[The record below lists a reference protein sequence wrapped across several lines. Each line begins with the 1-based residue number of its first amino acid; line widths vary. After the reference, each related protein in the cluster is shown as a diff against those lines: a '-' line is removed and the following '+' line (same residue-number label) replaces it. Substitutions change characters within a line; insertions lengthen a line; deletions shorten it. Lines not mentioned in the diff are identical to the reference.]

1 MIDKT
6 ILFVAVV
13 STIIDFVTNQCGTDA
28 LVQTCVCALEF
39 IGTEMTIMARSMRVD
54 GFSVLSACVIALTK
68 I

>member
-1 MIDKT
+1 MLFFTAMIDKT

-39 IGTEMTIMARSMRVD
+39 IGTEMTIMARSMD
-54 GFSVLSACVIALTK
+54 LSPYN
-68 I
+68 